1 MVSNEIR
8 APQKLTLRI
17 GLTIFIAN
25 LPQYL
30 FGYTFYHT
38 GLTIDDVENMGRLL
52 MGNCLVKL
60 GRFDVRK
67 VENIEM
73 NKDI

>member
-1 MVSNEIR
+1 M
-8 APQKLTLRI
+8 
-17 GLTIFIAN
+17 
-25 LPQYL
+25 
-30 FGYTFYHT
+30 FGYKFYHT

-60 GRFDVRK
+60 GRFDVKK
-67 VENIEM
+67 VETIQT